1 MKPFAIISDSHE
13 LTHSPS
19 NDSGVRPQTV
29 DRGNACEGLRKESW
43 KKNPGRGILED
54 DPWNRNHGE
63 EKPWRRGPGG
73 GILEE
78 ASWKRN
84 P

>member
-1 MKPFAIISDSHE
+1 MIIYIY
-13 LTHSPS
+13 
-19 NDSGVRPQTV
+19 DSGVRPQTV

-73 GILEE
+73 GNPEGILKEESSRGNPRGGILEE
-78 ASWKRN
+78 ES
-84 P
+84 